1 MAGQKKLRSTSILCI
16 GAGGLGS
23 PIALYL
29 AAAGIGGF
37 SKILHFVEKN
47 APLRRTVTID
57 EVVNV
62 AAFYL
67 SELASAITGEVTF
80 VDCGFSTVAAG
91 MDE

>member
-1 MAGQKKLRSTSILCI
+1 VSAPMPERLSLVELAMAIHDG
-16 GAGGLGS
+16 
-23 PIALYL
+23 L

-37 SKILHFVEKN
+37 NKILHFVEKN
-47 APLRRTVTID
+47 APLRRNVTID
-57 EVVNV
+57 EVGNV

-67 SELASAITGEVTF
+67 SELASAITGEVTY